1 MINKKA
7 ENRDKWFARFMCV
20 FIACCLWL
28 YVMSEQNPIVEK
40 EYAIPLV
47 SRNLT
52 EGMIVFNI
60 PEKVS
65 VRVRGTRT
73 ALANM
78 PLSDIF
84 AYVNLNKLS
93 IGTHTILVNARFARG
108 DVVQVTPPAVSLFI
122 DVKKDRIVPVTA
134 EIIGSPNKDYAVE
147 SHLLTPSEVKV
158 EGAATRLEALDKIFV
173 PVDVGGRKEEFT
185 VNEKPTAVAKDGMDM
200 QDVTIDPA
208 EIIVRTKF
216 KKRIQT
222 ATVPVKVAYKGE
234 LKGGLKIT
242 SATVNPFKVTVTG
255 APSVIDNLKELNL
268 EPVDL
273 EKITKNAT
281 VPVKILLPEGVSAG
295 RQTVDIDVTVDNTTA
310 EKADAEKTASEKTVV
325 EKTATEKTNE

>member
-1 MINKKA
+1 MINNKN

-20 FIACCLWL
+20 LIACCLWL

-40 EYAIPLV
+40 EYAVPLV

-52 EGMIVFNI
+52 EGMIVFNV

-84 AYVNLNKLS
+84 AFVNLSKLS
-93 IGTHTILVNARFARG
+93 VGTHTVLVNARFARG
-108 DVVQVTPPAVSLFI
+108 DVIQVTPPAVNLFI
-122 DVKKDRIVPVTA
+122 DVKKDKIVPVTA
-134 EIIGSPNKDYAVE
+134 EIIGSPNKDFAVD

-173 PVDVGGRKEEFT
+173 PVDVGGRSEEFT
-185 VNEKPTAVAKDGMDM
+185 VTLKPLAVAKDGIDM

-208 EIIVRTKF
+208 EIIVRTKM
-216 KKRIQT
+216 KKKIQT
-222 ATVPVKVAYKGE
+222 ITIPVKVSYKGE
-234 LKGGLKIT
+234 PPGGLKIT
-242 SATVNPFKVTVTG
+242 SATVNPFKVTVSG
-255 APSVIDNLKELNL
+255 APSAVENLKELNL

-273 EKITKNAT
+273 EKLTKNAT
-281 VPVKILLPEGVSAG
+281 VPVKIILPAGVTAA
-295 RQTVDIDVTVDNTTA
+295 RQTVDVDLTVDGTA
-310 EKADAEKTASEKTVV
+310 EEKTKE
-325 EKTATEKTNE
+325 

>member
-1 MINKKA
+1 MISKKA

-40 EYAIPLV
+40 EFAVPLV

-52 EGMIVFNI
+52 EGMVVFNV

-73 ALANM
+73 ALVNM

-84 AYVNLNKLS
+84 AFVNLNKLS
-93 IGTHTILVNARFARG
+93 VGTHTILVNARFARG

-122 DVKKDRIVPVTA
+122 DVKKDKIMPVSA

-147 SHLLTPSEVKV
+147 GHLLTPSEVKI

-173 PVDVGGRKEEFT
+173 PVDVGGRREEFT
-185 VNEKPTAVAKDGMDM
+185 VTQKPTAVAKDGMDM

-222 ATVPVKVAYKGE
+222 ATVPVKVAYKGQ
-234 LKGGLKIT
+234 LAGGLKIT
-242 SATVNPFKVTVTG
+242 SATVNPFKVTVSG
-255 APSVIDNLKELNL
+255 APSVVENLKELNL
-268 EPVDL
+268 EPLDL
-273 EKITKNAT
+273 EKISKNAS
-281 VPVKILLPEGVSAG
+281 VPVKILLPDGVSAT
-295 RQTVDIDVTVDNTTA
+295 RQTVDVDLTVED
-310 EKADAEKTASEKTVV
+310 
-325 EKTATEKTNE
+325 TATEKTNE

>member
-1 MINKKA
+1 MISNRN

-40 EYAIPLV
+40 EFAVPLV

-52 EGMIVFNI
+52 EGMIVFNV

-84 AYVNLNKLS
+84 AFVNLSKLS

-108 DVVQVTPPAVSLFI
+108 DVVQVTPPAVNLFI

-134 EIIGSPNKDYAVE
+134 EIIGSPNKDFAVE
-147 SHLLTPSEVKV
+147 SHMLTPSEVKI

-173 PVDVGGRKEEFT
+173 PVDVGGRSEEFT
-185 VNEKPTAVAKDGMDM
+185 VTQKPTAVAKDGMDM
-200 QDVTIDPA
+200 QDVAIDPG

-222 ATVPVKVAYKGE
+222 VTVPVKVSYKGE
-234 LKGGLKIT
+234 LAGGLKIT
-242 SATVNPFKVTVTG
+242 SATVNPFKVTVSG
-255 APSVIDNLKELNL
+255 SPSVVENLKELDL

-273 EKITKNAT
+273 EKITKNAS
-281 VPVKILLPEGVSAG
+281 VPVKILLPDGVSAA
-295 RQTVDIDVTVDNTTA
+295 RQTVDVDLTVEDTA
-310 EKADAEKTASEKTVV
+310 A
-325 EKTATEKTNE
+325 EKTNE

>member
-1 MINKKA
+1 MINKNT
-7 ENRDKWFARFMCV
+7 ESRDKWFARFMCV
-20 FIACCLWL
+20 LIACCLWL

-52 EGMIVFNI
+52 EGMIVFNV

-84 AYVNLNKLS
+84 AYVNLSKLS
-93 IGTHTILVNARFARG
+93 VGTHTVLINARFARG
-108 DVVQVTPPAVSLFI
+108 DVVQVTPPAVNLFI
-122 DVKKDRIVPVTA
+122 DVKKDKIVPVTA
-134 EIIGSPNKDYAVE
+134 EIIGSPNKDFAVD

-173 PVDVGGRKEEFT
+173 PVDVGGRSEEFT
-185 VNEKPTAVAKDGMDM
+185 VTQKPLAVAKDGIDM

-208 EIIVRTKF
+208 EIIVRTKM
-216 KKRIQT
+216 KKKIQT
-222 ATVPVKVAYKGE
+222 VTIPVKISYKGE
-234 LKGGLKIT
+234 LPGGLKIT
-242 SATVNPFKVTVTG
+242 SATVNPFKVTVSG
-255 APSVIDNLKELNL
+255 PPSVVDNLKELNL

-281 VPVKILLPEGVSAG
+281 VPVKIIMPDGATAA
-295 RQTVDIDVTVDNTTA
+295 RQTVDVDLTVDEAA
-310 EKADAEKTASEKTVV
+310 EEKTKEQG
-325 EKTATEKTNE
+325 

>member
-1 MINKKA
+1 MISNKN

-40 EYAIPLV
+40 EFAVPLV

-52 EGMIVFNI
+52 EGMVTFNV

-73 ALANM
+73 ALVNM

-84 AYVNLNKLS
+84 AYINLSKLS
-93 IGTHTILVNARFARG
+93 VGTHTVLINARFARG
-108 DVVQVTPPAVSLFI
+108 DVVQVTPPAVNLFI

-134 EIIGSPNKDYAVE
+134 EIIGSPNKDFAVE
-147 SHLLTPSEVKV
+147 GHMLTPSEVKI

-173 PVDVGGRKEEFT
+173 PVDVGGRSEEFT
-185 VNEKPTAVAKDGMDM
+185 VTQKPTAVAKDGMDM

-216 KKRIQT
+216 KKRTQ
-222 ATVPVKVAYKGE
+222 AVTVPVKIAYKGE
-234 LKGGLKIT
+234 LPGKLKIT
-242 SATVNPFKVTVTG
+242 SATVNPFKVTVSG
-255 APSVIDNLKELNL
+255 APSAIDNLKELNL

-273 EKITKNAT
+273 EKITENSS
-281 VPVKILLPEGVSAG
+281 VPVKILLPEGVSAS
-295 RQTVDIDVTVDNTTA
+295 RQTVDVDLTVEDTTA
-310 EKADAEKTASEKTVV
+310 EK
-325 EKTATEKTNE
+325 TEKTNE

>member
-1 MINKKA
+1 MINDKN
-7 ENRDKWFARFMCV
+7 ENRDKWIARFICL

-40 EYAIPLV
+40 EFAVPLAT
-47 SRNLT
+47 RNLT
-52 EGMIVFNI
+52 EGMVVFNV

-78 PLSDIF
+78 PLNDIF
-84 AYVNLNKLS
+84 AYINLSKLS
-93 IGTHTILVNARFARG
+93 VGTHTILVNARFARG
-108 DVVQVTPPAVSLFI
+108 DVVQVTPPAVNLFI

-134 EIIGSPNKDYAVE
+134 EIIGSPNKDFAVE
-147 SHLLTPSEVKV
+147 SHLLTPSEVKI

-173 PVDVGGRKEEFT
+173 PVDVGGRSEEFT
-185 VNEKPTAVAKDGMDM
+185 VTQKPTAMAKDGIDM

-222 ATVPVKVAYKGE
+222 VTVPVNIAYKGE
-234 LKGGLKIT
+234 LAGGLKIT
-242 SATVNPFKVTVTG
+242 SATVNPFKVTVSG
-255 APSVIDNLKELNL
+255 APSIVENLKELNL

-273 EKITKNAT
+273 EKITENVS
-281 VPVKILLPEGVSAG
+281 VPVKILLPEGVSAT
-295 RQTVDIDVTVDNTTA
+295 RQTVDVDLTVEDTA
-310 EKADAEKTASEKTVV
+310 AEKTKE
-325 EKTATEKTNE
+325 

>member
-1 MINKKA
+1 MINRKN

-28 YVMSEQNPIVEK
+28 YVMGEQNPIVEK
-40 EYAIPLV
+40 EYAVPLV
-47 SRNLT
+47 TRNLT
-52 EGMIVFNI
+52 EGMIVFNV

-78 PLSDIF
+78 PESDVF
-84 AYVNLNKLS
+84 AFVNLSKLS
-93 IGTHTILVNARFARG
+93 VGTHTILVNARFARG
-108 DVVQVTPPAVSLFI
+108 DVVQVTPPAVNLFI
-122 DVKKDRIVPVTA
+122 DVKKDKIVPVTA
-134 EIIGSPNKDYAVE
+134 EIIGSPNKDFAVD

-158 EGAATRLEALDKIFV
+158 SGAATRLEALDKIFV
-173 PVDVGGRKEEFT
+173 PVDVGGRSEEFT
-185 VNEKPTAVAKDGMDM
+185 VTQKPTAVAKDGMDM

-208 EIIVRTKF
+208 EIIVRTKL

-234 LKGGLKIT
+234 LAGGLKIT
-242 SATVNPFKVTVTG
+242 SATVNPFKVTVSG
-255 APSVIDNLKELNL
+255 APSAVDNLKELNL

-273 EKITKNAT
+273 GKITKNAT
-281 VPVKILLPEGVSAG
+281 VPVKILLPAGVTAA
-295 RQTVDIDVTVDNTTA
+295 RETVDVDLTVEDSS
-310 EKADAEKTASEKTVV
+310 EEKTKE
-325 EKTATEKTNE
+325 

>member
-1 MINKKA
+1 MINRKN

-28 YVMSEQNPIVEK
+28 YVMGEQNPIVEK
-40 EYAIPLV
+40 EYAVPLV
-47 SRNLT
+47 TRNLT
-52 EGMIVFNI
+52 EGMIVFNV

-78 PLSDIF
+78 PESDVF
-84 AYVNLNKLS
+84 AFVNLSKLS
-93 IGTHTILVNARFARG
+93 VGTHTILVNARFARG
-108 DVVQVTPPAVSLFI
+108 DVVQVTPPAVNLFI
-122 DVKKDRIVPVTA
+122 DVKKDKIVPVTA
-134 EIIGSPNKDYAVE
+134 EIIGSPNKDFAVD

-158 EGAATRLEALDKIFV
+158 SGAATRLEALDKIFV
-173 PVDVGGRKEEFT
+173 PVDVGGRSEEFT
-185 VNEKPTAVAKDGMDM
+185 VTQKPTAVAKDGMDM

-208 EIIVRTKF
+208 EIIVRTKL

-234 LKGGLKIT
+234 LAGGLKIT
-242 SATVNPFKVTVTG
+242 SATVNPFKVTVSG
-255 APSVIDNLKELNL
+255 APSVVEPLKELNL

-273 EKITKNAT
+273 GKITKNAT
-281 VPVKILLPEGVSAG
+281 VPVKILLPAGVTAA
-295 RQTVDIDVTVDNTTA
+295 RETVDVDLTVEDSS
-310 EKADAEKTASEKTVV
+310 EEKTKE
-325 EKTATEKTNE
+325 

>member
-1 MINKKA
+1 MINKNT
-7 ENRDKWFARFMCV
+7 ESRDKWFARFMCV
-20 FIACCLWL
+20 LIACCLWL

-52 EGMIVFNI
+52 EGMIVFNV

-84 AYVNLNKLS
+84 AYVNLSKLS
-93 IGTHTILVNARFARG
+93 VGTHTVLINARFARG
-108 DVVQVTPPAVSLFI
+108 DVIQVTPPAVNLFI
-122 DVKKDRIVPVTA
+122 DVKKDKIVPVTA
-134 EIIGSPNKDYAVE
+134 EIIGSPNKDFAVD

-173 PVDVGGRKEEFT
+173 PVDVGGRSEEFSVT
-185 VNEKPTAVAKDGMDM
+185 LKPLAVAKDGIDM

-208 EIIVRTKF
+208 EIIVRTKM
-216 KKRIQT
+216 KKKIQT
-222 ATVPVKVAYKGE
+222 VTIPVKVSYKGE
-234 LKGGLKIT
+234 LAGGLKIT
-242 SATVNPFKVTVTG
+242 SATVNPFKVTVSG
-255 APSVIDNLKELNL
+255 PPSVVDNLKELNV

-273 EKITKNAT
+273 GQITKNAT
-281 VPVKILLPEGVSAG
+281 VPVKIILPDGVTAA
-295 RQTVDIDVTVDNTTA
+295 RQTVDVDLTVDNAA
-310 EKADAEKTASEKTVV
+310 EEKTKE
-325 EKTATEKTNE
+325 

>member
-1 MINKKA
+1 
-7 ENRDKWFARFMCV
+7 MCV
-20 FIACCLWL
+20 LIACCLWL

-40 EYAIPLV
+40 EYAVPLA

-52 EGMIVFNI
+52 EGMIVFNV

-84 AYVNLNKLS
+84 AFVNLSKLS
-93 IGTHTILVNARFARG
+93 VGTHTILVNARFARG

-134 EIIGSPNKDYAVE
+134 EIVGSPNKDFAVD
-147 SHLLTPSEVKV
+147 SYLLTPSEVKV

-173 PVDVGGRKEEFT
+173 PVDVGGRSEEFT
-185 VNEKPTAVAKDGMDM
+185 MTQKPTAVAKDGMDM

-208 EIIVRTKF
+208 EIIVRTKL
-216 KKRIQT
+216 KKKIQT
-222 ATVPVKVAYKGE
+222 ATVPVKIAYKGE
-234 LKGGLKIT
+234 LAGGVKIT
-242 SATVNPFKVTVTG
+242 SATVNPFKVTVSG
-255 APSVIDNLKELNL
+255 SPSAVENLKELNL

-281 VPVKILLPEGVSAG
+281 VPVKIILPAGVSAA
-295 RQTVDIDVTVDNTTA
+295 RQTVDVDLTVENAT
-310 EKADAEKTASEKTVV
+310 EEKTKE
-325 EKTATEKTNE
+325 

>member
-1 MINKKA
+1 MINKSS
-7 ENRDKWFARFMCV
+7 ENRDKWFARFMCIL
-20 FIACCLWL
+20 IACCLWL

-52 EGMIVFNI
+52 EGMIVFNV

-84 AYVNLNKLS
+84 AFVNLSKLS
-93 IGTHTILVNARFARG
+93 VGTHTVLVNARFARG
-108 DVVQVTPPAVSLFI
+108 DVVQVTPPAVNLFI
-122 DVKKDRIVPVTA
+122 DVKKDKIVPVTA
-134 EIIGSPNKDYAVE
+134 EIIGSPNKDFAVD

-173 PVDVGGRKEEFT
+173 PVDVGGRSEEFT
-185 VNEKPTAVAKDGMDM
+185 VTQKPLAVAKDGMDM

-208 EIIVRTKF
+208 EIIVRTKM
-216 KKRIQT
+216 KKIIQT
-222 ATVPVKVAYKGE
+222 VTIPVKVSYKGE
-234 LKGGLKIT
+234 LAGGLKLT
-242 SATVNPFKVTVTG
+242 SATVNPFKVTVSG
-255 APSVIDNLKELNL
+255 PPSVTDNLKELNL

-273 EKITKNAT
+273 GKITENAT
-281 VPVKILLPEGVSAG
+281 VPVKLILPDRVTAA
-295 RQTVDIDVTVDNTTA
+295 RQTVDVDLTV
-310 EKADAEKTASEKTVV
+310 EGSSEEKTKE
-325 EKTATEKTNE
+325 